1 MRFTIRLSCLL
12 ILVGAICVFY
22 PGDGMAATTGKVTGV
37 VTDAQ
42 GEALPGVNVVV
53 QGTRRGAV
61 TDADGYF
68 LILAVDPGVYEVEAS
83 LVGYRTETIQNVLVQ
98 VELTTTVNIVLQEAA
113 VELGELV
120 VIAERPAVEPD
131 KTVSRYIVGV
141 EQVEQVPL
149 ARNAAEV
156 IELQPGV
163 SLDGAMRI
171 RASHTASVTNGT
183 NEVFVE
189 IDGIRLSN
197 DDGVAENNTAS
208 QVNSLARGALQEVAV
223 VTGGMNAEY
232 GNAQG
237 GVISLVSREAKE
249 RYGGLGEYRLTLP
262 GLKHWGA
269 NVYDSPLL
277 EGKTPD
283 TGNPNIDATR
293 SDYDKALGH
302 FLEGNVSGPINPQL
316 GFFLSTYTDRQA
328 SVFPGPSN
336 HAPFNLNTST
346 NATYRPGDK
355 YKIKLGTTWVYK
367 DGFNNGS
374 TSVVRGPGGAT
385 TGVPPG
391 GVRGISESGLNL
403 YLPAG
408 YSSSGKSPRTDQVFY
423 GVLTH
428 TISPK
433 TFYEVRVSFQ
443 RTSLDTSDVPS
454 ETTDIVRGANG
465 FYGTRDIHAFSW
477 ARRTRILL
485 KGDLSS
491 QVTRGH
497 FVKAG
502 FEIIRNS
509 IEQQDIVYN
518 TTRERN
524 IRLLGKGDPIV
535 GMEPFNPA
543 TYAAYIQDK
552 MEFEGL
558 IVNLGVRYE
567 VLAPGESFGRA
578 MDHVTWNHY
587 NSLTRWRN
595 VPIVDSPTQTAISP
609 RLGISHP
616 ITDRSTIR
624 FFTGRFHQ
632 FIGLQSLYNRTWRAT
647 GPDKDLNGNG
657 QIDEM
662 EIFNALVYPLAG
674 EFGNVHMKPERTTNF
689 EVGFDYNFY
698 GDYVLGLTAFYKD
711 QEGTLSSGGSDFF
724 IDEPV
729 FGFNSSYTH
738 AFFNRRFATSRGF
751 ELSFQKKFSQM
762 TALYVAYNVN
772 WAKAHR
778 GGKSSWEWFIAPTAQ
793 YVNSDKFFAGVTVQA
808 DGQEVPRAP
817 TAEERRAFAEKA
829 NEIALKYKLKADV
842 MEPKSNAFWEQ
853 PVLVEDGLY
862 SFNIA
867 NYSIP
872 TLDGGLDRR
881 NFASV
886 QFLFSAPPDFH
897 ITALAGFRATM
908 VWQMQTG
915 GAFWYTPP
923 TGPRERRNGPPT
935 TVTDVSFEKDFGL
948 GQTGTATTFLE
959 VRNLF
964 GQRDDTSTGFR
975 WIQYGLQKPP
985 PGDSKFDTFGDISE
999 LTRYNGGLGRPRT
1012 IVAGARF
1019 KF

>member
-1 MRFTIRLSCLL
+1 MRFNIRLGYLL
-12 ILVGAICVFY
+12 ILVGALCVFH
-22 PGDGMAATTGKVTGV
+22 PGDGIATTGKVTGV

-61 TDADGYF
+61 TDTDGYF
-68 LILAVDPGVYEVEAS
+68 LILAADPGVHEVEAS
-83 LVGYRTETIQNVLVQ
+83 LVGYRTENIQNVLVQ

-113 VELGELV
+113 LELGELV

-269 NVYDSPLL
+269 NVYNSPLL

-283 TGNPNIDATR
+283 TGNPNIDSSP

-336 HAPFNLNTST
+336 HAPFNLNTSA

-355 YKIKLGTTWVYK
+355 YKFKLGTTWVYK

-443 RTSLDTSDVPS
+443 RTALDTSDVPS
-454 ETTDIVRGANG
+454 ETTDIIRGANG

-509 IEQQDIVYN
+509 IEQQDVIFN

-616 ITDRSTIR
+616 ITERSTIR

-808 DGQEVPRAP
+808 DGQEVPRVP

-829 NEIALKYKLKADV
+829 NEIALKYKLKADI

-897 ITALAGFRATM
+897 VAALAGFRATM

-923 TGPRERRNGPPT
+923 TGPRERRNGPPPQP
-935 TVTDVSFEKDFGL
+935 
-948 GQTGTATTFLE
+948 QTSALKKTLDWGRRVQPRHSWKSATSLDSATTRALVSAGSSTASKNRRPETANSITLVIFL
-959 VRNLF
+959 N
-964 GQRDDTSTGFR
+964 
-975 WIQYGLQKPP
+975 
-985 PGDSKFDTFGDISE
+985 
-999 LTRYNGGLGRPRT
+999 
-1012 IVAGARF
+1012 
-1019 KF
+1019 

>member
-12 ILVGAICVFY
+12 LLVGALCVFH

-37 VTDAQ
+37 VKDAQ

-61 TDADGYF
+61 TDTDGYF
-68 LILAVDPGVYEVEAS
+68 LILAVDPGVYEIEAS

-98 VELTTTVNIVLQEAA
+98 VELTTTVDIVLQEAA

-269 NVYDSPLL
+269 NVYNSPLL

-283 TGNPNIDATR
+283 TGNSNIDATP

-336 HAPFNLNTST
+336 HAPFNLNTSA

-443 RTSLDTSDVPS
+443 RTALDTSDVPS

-477 ARRTRILL
+477 ARRTAHPVKRRLIQP
-485 KGDLSS
+485 GD
-491 QVTRGH
+491 
-497 FVKAG
+497 A
-502 FEIIRNS
+502 
-509 IEQQDIVYN
+509 
-518 TTRERN
+518 
-524 IRLLGKGDPIV
+524 
-535 GMEPFNPA
+535 
-543 TYAAYIQDK
+543 
-552 MEFEGL
+552 
-558 IVNLGVRYE
+558 
-567 VLAPGESFGRA
+567 
-578 MDHVTWNHY
+578 
-587 NSLTRWRN
+587 
-595 VPIVDSPTQTAISP
+595 
-609 RLGISHP
+609 
-616 ITDRSTIR
+616 
-624 FFTGRFHQ
+624 
-632 FIGLQSLYNRTWRAT
+632 
-647 GPDKDLNGNG
+647 
-657 QIDEM
+657 
-662 EIFNALVYPLAG
+662 
-674 EFGNVHMKPERTTNF
+674 
-689 EVGFDYNFY
+689 
-698 GDYVLGLTAFYKD
+698 
-711 QEGTLSSGGSDFF
+711 GTLCK
-724 IDEPV
+724 
-729 FGFNSSYTH
+729 
-738 AFFNRRFATSRGF
+738 SR
-751 ELSFQKKFSQM
+751 L
-762 TALYVAYNVN
+762 
-772 WAKAHR
+772 
-778 GGKSSWEWFIAPTAQ
+778 
-793 YVNSDKFFAGVTVQA
+793 
-808 DGQEVPRAP
+808 
-817 TAEERRAFAEKA
+817 
-829 NEIALKYKLKADV
+829 
-842 MEPKSNAFWEQ
+842 
-853 PVLVEDGLY
+853 
-862 SFNIA
+862 
-867 NYSIP
+867 
-872 TLDGGLDRR
+872 
-881 NFASV
+881 
-886 QFLFSAPPDFH
+886 
-897 ITALAGFRATM
+897 
-908 VWQMQTG
+908 
-915 GAFWYTPP
+915 
-923 TGPRERRNGPPT
+923 
-935 TVTDVSFEKDFGL
+935 
-948 GQTGTATTFLE
+948 
-959 VRNLF
+959 
-964 GQRDDTSTGFR
+964 
-975 WIQYGLQKPP
+975 
-985 PGDSKFDTFGDISE
+985 
-999 LTRYNGGLGRPRT
+999 
-1012 IVAGARF
+1012 
-1019 KF
+1019 

>member
-12 ILVGAICVFY
+12 ILLGAICVFH

-37 VTDAQ
+37 VKDAQ

-53 QGTRRGAV
+53 KGTRRGAV
-61 TDADGYF
+61 TDTDGYF
-68 LILAVDPGVYEVEAS
+68 LILAVDPGVHEVEAS
-83 LVGYRTETIQNVLVQ
+83 LVGYRTETIQNALVQ
-98 VELTTTVNIVLQEAA
+98 VELTTTVDIILQEAA

-269 NVYDSPLL
+269 NVYNSPLL
-277 EGKTPD
+277 EGNTPD
-283 TGNPNIDATR
+283 TSNPNIDATP

-336 HAPFNLNTST
+336 HAPFNLNTSA

-391 GVRGISESGLNL
+391 GVRGISESGRNL

-443 RTSLDTSDVPS
+443 STSLDTSGVPS

-509 IEQQDIVYN
+509 IEQQDVIFN

-558 IVNLGVRYE
+558 VVNLGVRYE

-587 NSLTRWRN
+587 NSLTRWAKRTHRGFAHADGHQPAPGYFAPHHRAFHD
-595 VPIVDSPTQTAISP
+595 PIFHWTFPPV
-609 RLGISHP
+609 H
-616 ITDRSTIR
+616 RSAKP
-624 FFTGRFHQ
+624 
-632 FIGLQSLYNRTWRAT
+632 LQ
-647 GPDKDLNGNG
+647 PH
-657 QIDEM
+657 
-662 EIFNALVYPLAG
+662 LAG
-674 EFGNVHMKPERTTNF
+674 DGAGQRSEWQRT
-689 EVGFDYNFY
+689 
-698 GDYVLGLTAFYKD
+698 
-711 QEGTLSSGGSDFF
+711 
-724 IDEPV
+724 
-729 FGFNSSYTH
+729 
-738 AFFNRRFATSRGF
+738 NRRDGNFQRPG
-751 ELSFQKKFSQM
+751 LS
-762 TALYVAYNVN
+762 A
-772 WAKAHR
+772 
-778 GGKSSWEWFIAPTAQ
+778 GGRI
-793 YVNSDKFFAGVTVQA
+793 
-808 DGQEVPRAP
+808 
-817 TAEERRAFAEKA
+817 
-829 NEIALKYKLKADV
+829 
-842 MEPKSNAFWEQ
+842 
-853 PVLVEDGLY
+853 
-862 SFNIA
+862 
-867 NYSIP
+867 
-872 TLDGGLDRR
+872 
-881 NFASV
+881 
-886 QFLFSAPPDFH
+886 
-897 ITALAGFRATM
+897 
-908 VWQMQTG
+908 WQC
-915 GAFWYTPP
+915 PH
-923 TGPRERRNGPPT
+923 E
-935 TVTDVSFEKDFGL
+935 
-948 GQTGTATTFLE
+948 
-959 VRNLF
+959 
-964 GQRDDTSTGFR
+964 
-975 WIQYGLQKPP
+975 
-985 PGDSKFDTFGDISE
+985 
-999 LTRYNGGLGRPRT
+999 TRTHDQL
-1012 IVAGARF
+1012 
-1019 KF
+1019 